1 MKPVYLSLKNRFAII
16 LYGLAII
23 SFILFVTALNQLKKA
38 KEFNRLNDETTSLSS
53 AGYAIDSMQNL
64 LLTVLP
70 NDLFFFKTGKS
81 KIVENLNAY
90 NLKLS
95 EKSEQLA
102 ENFYINGN
110 KKIRL
115 MAFNIN
121 KHLKKYN
128 NSVDDYVRLLN
139 QKGFNEYGIC
149 GQIKSLIENIQSICK
164 QEGLTVIAQKVAII
178 SDLKDEYLLGHG
190 PTLINKIKIENDEAK
205 ANVILSAK
213 TVKLVML
220 SKLQKLDELI
230 VNLGEFDESI
240 GLTRNDGL
248 QGAMNSAKEQY
259 SLECSELKI
268 IVKQET
274 NQAISWGFIWLTV
287 FFGFLIAALYIFKNQ
302 ITKYFH
308 KPLDTMKNFLAELKN
323 GILPEPLYFKK
334 HDELTDMAEHLNKV
348 VEGLQ
353 TKAGFAIEIGKGKLD
368 SKYQPLSEDDILGNA
383 LIEMEKSLQKADYED
398 QKYKSEEKKR
408 IWTNEGIAKFGE
420 ILRLHSND
428 INFLADEIIQNLV
441 KYLNAAQGGLFFFN
455 DEQKDDIHLELVGAF
470 AYDRKKFIKKSIKLG
485 EGLIGTAALEK
496 ERIFLTEIPENY
508 LTITSG
514 MGEAPPRSILIVPL
528 KLEEEVLGVAE
539 LASFHIFNQHEIE
552 FVEKIGQTIA
562 STITSVK
569 INART
574 AKLLEQSQKQAE
586 EMAEQ
591 EEEMRQNMEELRT
604 TQEDFGRREAEISG
618 FLTAVQN
625 STLVMVFDDS
635 GKIIDTNEKMLDL
648 LHSKREDLLGRN
660 HRDLTSMG
668 RNGDDLDKF
677 WGELKSGRTRS
688 VVEKIKLP
696 DGKELYLKQTFSPV
710 ADKNGALIKVLCISN
725 DISDI
730 RVNEIKLEEKTK
742 EFGKLQSD
750 FNLLNEAID
759 SSLVRCGYSIEGR
772 ITEVNDNYC
781 RITGHARTELVG
793 KISTIYLKE
802 EEKIQFEKIWNE
814 VIKDKPYTGSLKRS
828 KPTGEEI
835 WLMSS
840 FIPVKDEEGI
850 VKKIFFLALDITE
863 RKLKYSLLEE
873 ANKEIDRLT
882 KEKGQE

>member
-1 MKPVYLSLKNRFAII
+1 MKACKLKP
-16 LYGLAII
+16 
-23 SFILFVTALNQLKKA
+23 
-38 KEFNRLNDETTSLSS
+38 D
-53 AGYAIDSMQNL
+53 
-64 LLTVLP
+64 
-70 NDLFFFKTGKS
+70 
-81 KIVENLNAY
+81 
-90 NLKLS
+90 
-95 EKSEQLA
+95 
-102 ENFYINGN
+102 
-110 KKIRL
+110 
-115 MAFNIN
+115 
-121 KHLKKYN
+121 
-128 NSVDDYVRLLN
+128 
-139 QKGFNEYGIC
+139 
-149 GQIKSLIENIQSICK
+149 
-164 QEGLTVIAQKVAII
+164 
-178 SDLKDEYLLGHG
+178 
-190 PTLINKIKIENDEAK
+190 
-205 ANVILSAK
+205 
-213 TVKLVML
+213 
-220 SKLQKLDELI
+220 
-230 VNLGEFDESI
+230 
-240 GLTRNDGL
+240 
-248 QGAMNSAKEQY
+248 
-259 SLECSELKI
+259 
-268 IVKQET
+268 
-274 NQAISWGFIWLTV
+274 
-287 FFGFLIAALYIFKNQ
+287 
-302 ITKYFH
+302 
-308 KPLDTMKNFLAELKN
+308 
-323 GILPEPLYFKK
+323 
-334 HDELTDMAEHLNKV
+334 
-348 VEGLQ
+348 
-353 TKAGFAIEIGKGKLD
+353 FAIEIGKGKLD
-368 SKYQPLSEDDILGNA
+368 SRYQPLSEDDILGNA

-428 INFLADEIIQNLV
+428 IHLLADEIIQNLV
-441 KYLNAAQGGLFFFN
+441 KYLNAAQGGLFFYN

-470 AYDRKKFIKKSIKLG
+470 AYDRKKFIQKSVKLG

-496 ERIFLTEIPENY
+496 ERIFLTEIPEDY

-528 KLEEEVLGVAE
+528 KLEDEVLGVAE

-635 GKIIDTNEKMLDL
+635 GKIIDTNDKMLEL
-648 LHSKREDLLGRN
+648 LHSKREDLLGRY
-660 HRDLTSMG
+660 HRELTSMG
-668 RNGDDLDKF
+668 RNGDDLDRF
-677 WGELKSGRTRS
+677 WNDLKSGRTRS
-688 VVEKIKLP
+688 INEKIKLP
-696 DGKELYLKQTFSPV
+696 DGKEIYLKQTFSPV
-710 ADKNGALIKVLCISN
+710 TDKNGFLIKVLCISN

-742 EFGKLQSD
+742 EFEKLNKD
-750 FNLLNEAID
+750 FILINEAID
-759 SSLVRCGYSIEGR
+759 GSLVRCEYSVEGR
-772 ITEVNDNYC
+772 ILAINDNYC
-781 RITGHARTELVG
+781 RITGHARNELVG

-850 VKKIFFLALDITE
+850 VKKVFFLALDITE

-873 ANKEIDRLT
+873 ANKEIERLK